1 MGEVGPFTSNTSRGD
16 IRMNVD
22 EIFNSPLNTPCKL
35 EKGIY
40 EIKTLDNSEG
50 YLFKI
55 TPVTGKT
62 GIYSINAPDP
72 ATLDSTYRDTQIGTV
87 NDLSRFI
94 STGNFHIINGPG
106 IDVGVMLILIESIGD
121 GGFYKLICDT
131 SPATGGRG
139 RGPYKQLTVTHH
151 RTRGRSRGSRRRTR
165 RRRTRRRRTRR
176 HSRRG
181 RSRRNR
187 KN

>member
-1 MGEVGPFTSNTSRGD
+1 MAAAFSHNTTRGIDSHHDIAALFGPPPD
-16 IRMNVD
+16 
-22 EIFNSPLNTPCKL
+22 TPCSLK
-35 EKGIY
+35 EDIY
-40 EIKTLDNSEG
+40 EIKTLDYSKG

-62 GIYSINAPDP
+62 GIYSINAPAPDKTP
-72 ATLDSTYRDTQIGTV
+72 SSYKTTPIGTV
-87 NDLSRFI
+87 ENLRQLITSNR
-94 STGNFHIINGPG
+94 FHIINGPG
-106 IDVGVMLILIESIGD
+106 IDVGTMLIHIERVGD
-121 GGFYKLICDT
+121 SSFYKLICDT

-151 RTRGRSRGSRRRTR
+151 RTRGRSRGSRGRTR
-165 RRRTRRRRTRR
+165 RR
-176 HSRRG
+176 SRRG